1 MRESCLSYFRQGWL
15 GLPLFFVGLVSL
27 AFSQFEGGQGQNFES
42 TSDLVDAISANLKEG
57 QEMLEEISTA
67 RNQMAVEELNKVTSQ
82 VSQLKKNGAAG
93 SPEVAKIE
101 SKLSEADN
109 RLEDRLKT
117 IDQRI
122 QISEDRLADC
132 REIFVDLEENFGG
145 RLDEAKP
152 ALLVLNE
159 NLSGASSE
167 LLALA
172 EMLEG
177 INKDFVYELSIIN
190 DQINGVALTQ
200 VPVPPTYAEA
210 KPVGM
215 KNDPIQRRISS
226 ALAIDDNQN
235 PNLSRLR
242 STIQPTNPKLQM
254 IGRSIEADAE
264 DVEVIEKLRSELESS
279 KTVQTELS
287 KDSAELKSDLRKA
300 YREIVSLEATLKESK
315 LLIDELEKNKQSL
328 YKSDDGSPATVKTVS
343 ARIVRLEKELDLARD
358 DLRQSRQ
365 SLLLEQKRSSAMI
378 ESITAE
384 LDRTRRELDQ
394 ARMAV
399 QNNGGNSA
407 RLAFLER
414 ELAQAR
420 SALEMAQAEPVD
432 PGSQEYVNLQN
443 ELRKS
448 LGELARMQ
456 IELGEMDGLK
466 DELAQLKSSME
477 QMDNPRGSSPE
488 FVNKLIVELNAAN
501 SKLEKLQSGNAEE
514 RGILSTGVNSLEEEL
529 FATKKELELVRKEFD
544 QTKEQIAKKEF
555 EFATTIKNLEEEAQ
569 RAQVVLQDSAGQPMP
584 AIPYI
589 SEMED
594 NLASSESRIR
604 LLSEQFANEQSRA
617 TEVISS
623 LQEELELAQARHKE
637 TLNQLSR
644 REFDLKGKNK
654 EVAAI
659 EQQKKA
665 LEEELEVVKVIAG
678 QLNDLNEVLEETKE
692 TQFMQNSDSD
702 DLVASLREELNR
714 VKVELV
720 VTTDDRDRL
729 REEFAD
735 NVDNLNRQLEDTRNE
750 MIEEQELFY
759 TTTTESKN
767 IVNELKSELDNAR
780 EEIAKMKASG
790 MSDSIETKE
799 AVAQL
804 QEALGTIR
812 ILQESL
818 EEAEQANL
826 EVDNLK
832 SELADAM
839 SSQLENLKGQED
851 EKLLLVQKI
860 EDLETEIAVLRE
872 NKSGSTLQA
881 NSQNKQ
887 LIDDLKVAQIEIQ
900 TLEKQLSLSES
911 GGINSL
917 VVLEEELAELKN
929 ENIDLKNELATIG
942 PREAETIAR
951 LEDKLSKAVAR
962 LNTLRN
968 DEGQD
973 FLLAELQDDNDRLT
987 EELESLTQQLRN
999 TDSPTDTSVADS
1011 DKIAQLENQLEKAIE
1026 QIDMLSTDDTPIT
1039 AVEMELTMA
1048 QQTIDELSDSLN
1060 QRDLENKEMSAKLD
1074 QAFAQIDSLRAG
1086 APVPAN
1092 SNLDQLEEIAGLQ
1105 MEIDTLRDEL
1115 NQARSEPFVPSTS
1128 QDVDMQEIQ
1137 DELRNAVAE
1146 SFELQMELEQTQLQ
1160 MQEMEKLLAQKPE
1173 GSLDDYLANS
1183 QQAEQEAQQR
1193 IEELSAAL
1201 RQSEQL
1207 RSETEDLLTE
1217 MERSAAASGQD
1228 ISDDPRFLALQ
1239 QEMIGLQNDLLAA
1252 QQMDDPRVLELE
1264 GALEASQS
1272 ESNKLN
1278 AEFKSVLADFT
1289 SLKDEL
1295 TALEAENRRIREI
1308 SIAQAREQSNP
1319 AAATMQV
1326 EINNLSRENA
1336 NLAAQIAEKDR
1347 RIDGLRDDLAG
1358 SPRNP
1363 NESEMRSQLIQLQIK
1378 NQSLTN
1384 AESQAK
1390 RESQR
1395 LRQDLSVAQE
1405 NLRSAETRLRDL
1417 ERNAQ
1422 SPLNRTSPAQLA
1434 ELEELRVQNRSLQ
1447 SQMEAMG
1454 NVPNRDRME
1463 RQIRDLNQQ
1472 NTTYQ
1477 IQLDREKIMV
1487 DDLKKQLA
1495 DARSIK
1501 QEVVERGKAANM
1513 KIDLLNG
1520 ELSDSRSRVESLE
1533 KALVAARQAIRV
1545 LQSGGSESTLI
1556 PVSNPSSFSSNAG
1569 RTGSGLSS
1577 LGNSYLPARRIQL
1590 PDELGDRSS
1599 SLQFEPNR
1607 SSTYPSVR
1615 SPASA
1620 SVQNTARGNSSL
1632 QLQAKVQFLDNK
1644 NRPAGFTEFFLVEDD
1659 LDTIMANEGI
1669 QVPTGAGIQSPAE
1682 YWARAVQRGY
1692 RFPGVAAKI
1701 RNALARASLK
1711 RIKTNSL
1718 GEGNLDNLAAGR
1730 YYVVGASTLGQV
1742 GVVWSKPVTLNSGDN
1757 RINLDLRDAAW
1768 AQ

>member
-27 AFSQFEGGQGQNFES
+27 AFSQFEGGKGQNFES

-57 QEMLEEISTA
+57 QEMLEELSTA
-67 RNQMAVEELNKVTSQ
+67 RNQMAIEELNQVTSQ
-82 VSQLKKNGAAG
+82 VAQLKKNGAAG

-101 SKLSEADN
+101 SKLSEADD
-109 RLEDRLKT
+109 RLEDRLKS

-122 QISEDRLADC
+122 QISEDRLEDC

-242 STIQPTNPKLQM
+242 STIQPTNPKLQL
-254 IGRSIEADAE
+254 IGRAIDADTE

-328 YKSDDGSPATVKTVS
+328 YKTEDGSPATVKTVS

-432 PGSQEYVNLQN
+432 PDSQEYVDLQN

-466 DELAQLKSSME
+466 DELAQLKSSMD

-501 SKLEKLQSGNAEE
+501 TKLEKLQSGNTEE

-544 QTKEQIAKKEF
+544 KTKEQIAKKEF

-604 LLSEQFANEQSRA
+604 LLSEQFANEQARA

-644 REFDLKGKNK
+644 REFDLKGKTK

-692 TQFMQNSDSD
+692 TQFVQNSDSD
-702 DLVASLREELNR
+702 DLVASLRDELNR

-729 REEFAD
+729 REEFAEK
-735 NVDNLNRQLEDTRNE
+735 VDNLNRQLEDTRNE

-790 MSDSIETKE
+790 MSDSVETKE

-851 EKLLLVQKI
+851 EKLMLAQQI

-872 NKSGSTLQA
+872 NKSGSALQT

-887 LIDDLKVAQIEIQ
+887 LIDDLKVAQVEIQ

-911 GGINSL
+911 SGINSL

-962 LNTLRN
+962 LNTLQN
-968 DEGQD
+968 NEGQD
-973 FLLAELQDDNDRLT
+973 VLLAELQDDNDRLT
-987 EELESLTQQLRN
+987 EELESLTQQLRR

-1011 DKIAQLENQLEKAIE
+1011 DRVAQLENQLEKAIE
-1026 QIDMLSTDDTPIT
+1026 QIDMLSTDASPIT

-1060 QRDLENKEMSAKLD
+1060 QRDLEKKEMSAKLD

-1086 APVPAN
+1086 GSVPAN
-1092 SNLDQLEEIAGLQ
+1092 SDLDQLEEIAGLQ
-1105 MEIDTLRDEL
+1105 MEIDTLRAEL
-1115 NQARSEPFVPSTS
+1115 NQAMSEPLVPSAL
-1128 QDVDMQEIQ
+1128 QDGDMKEIQ

-1173 GSLDDYLANS
+1173 GSLDDYLTNS

-1193 IEELSAAL
+1193 IEELTAAL

-1207 RSETEDLLTE
+1207 RTETEDLLTE

-1264 GALEASQS
+1264 GALEASRS

-1278 AEFKSVLADFT
+1278 AEFKGVLSDFT

-1319 AAATMQV
+1319 AAATLQI

-1336 NLAAQIAEKDR
+1336 NLAAQLAEKDR

-1358 SPRNP
+1358 NPRNP
-1363 NESEMRSQLIQLQIK
+1363 NESELRSQVVQLQIK
-1378 NQSLTN
+1378 NQSLAN
-1384 AESQAK
+1384 GESQAK
-1390 RESQR
+1390 RENQR

-1405 NLRSAETRLRDL
+1405 NLRSAETRLREV
-1417 ERNAQ
+1417 ERGAQ
-1422 SPLNRTSPAQLA
+1422 SPLNRASPAQLA
-1434 ELEELRVQNRSLQ
+1434 ELDELRVQNRSLQ
-1447 SQMEAMG
+1447 SQLQAMG
-1454 NVPNRDRME
+1454 NVPNRDRIE
-1463 RQIRDLNQQ
+1463 AQIRDLNQQ

-1577 LGNSYLPARRIQL
+1577 LGNTYLPARRIQL

-1620 SVQNTARGNSSL
+1620 SVQNSARGNSSL

-1644 NRPAGFTEFFLVEDD
+1644 NRPAGFTEFFLVKDD

-1682 YWARAVQRGY
+1682 YWARSVQRGY

-1718 GEGNLDNLAAGR
+1718 GEGNLDSLAAGR